1 LQQNGSP
8 FTDGEGILVV
18 GDWNSLVCCKV
29 FFFHNLKIS
38 FSLCVFLSKDLFKNC
53 YYLIICM
60 NNSQKSDAAAIE
72 ALRNKGYKA
81 TPQRIAICRIAIR
94 SREHPSAQS
103 IYDEVKKVHPTVSL
117 ATVYKTL
124 QVLRELN
131 LIQELSF
138 PTGQARF
145 DSYMKPH
152 VNLVCL
158 QCGSIIDLDDLT
170 TGDFVKRVAAATKFK
185 PNGQRI
191 DIYGICQKCS
201 STDL

>member
-1 LQQNGSP
+1 
-8 FTDGEGILVV
+8 
-18 GDWNSLVCCKV
+18 
-29 FFFHNLKIS
+29 
-38 FSLCVFLSKDLFKNC
+38 
-53 YYLIICM
+53 M

-170 TGDFVKRVAAATKFK
+170 TGDFVRRVAAATKFK

-191 DIYGICQKCS
+191 DVYGICQKCS